1 MNICTTLP
9 MCQIVLLFFLYRAIF
24 ELRDM
29 KNSWNIPR
37 VIIKRKGTLQ
47 RVFLQFLK
55 LLLSSIKVWFMVGIK
70 KHKIT

>member
-9 MCQIVLLFFLYRAIF
+9 MCQIVLLFFLSRAIF